1 MKQNIRKSWN
11 EFNKNH
17 GHSNSE
23 WEEQL
28 KWFISNLNTTLKEI
42 KNEIGDDISQ
52 EEIDDDLISNFGA
65 RANQKIGINE
75 ERQRIKQLIH
85 QKLI

>member
-1 MKQNIRKSWN
+1 MTKQQNIRESWN

-28 KWFISNLNTTLKEI
+28 NWFISHHNTTLKEL
-42 KNEIGDDISQ
+42 
-52 EEIDDDLISNFGA
+52 EEKLDEDELCEQFDMEEGTCGMCNGCKVN
-65 RANQKIGINE
+65 R
-75 ERQRIKQLIH
+75 ERQRIK
-85 QKLI
+85 KLINNKIIQ